1 MSATATTVKAATG
14 RQRQTIADLAREL
27 SYTDVPEPRS
37 TIHASAIIQR
47 LIEDRDTAGVKLAP
61 TSRQLRMLERL
72 GAERGK
78 DYKVPVTRAQASA
91 KISQILSAGA
101 PDEQEAVAA

>member
-1 MSATATTVKAATG
+1 MSATTTTVKSATG

-27 SYTDVPEPRS
+27 DYTDVPEPRS
-37 TIHASAIIQR
+37 TTHASAIIQR
-47 LIEDRDTAGVKLAP
+47 LIEDRDPAGAKPAP

-78 DYKVPVTRAQASA
+78 DYKVPATRAQASA
-91 KISQILSAGA
+91 KISRILAAGA
-101 PDEQEAVAA
+101 PDEQQAVAA

>member
-47 LIEDRDTAGVKLAP
+47 LIEDRDSSGVKPAP

-72 GAERGK
+72 GDERGK
-78 DYKVPVTRAQASA
+78 DYKMPATRAQASA
-91 KISQILSAGA
+91 KISQILAAGA
-101 PDEQEAVAA
+101 PDDQEAVAA